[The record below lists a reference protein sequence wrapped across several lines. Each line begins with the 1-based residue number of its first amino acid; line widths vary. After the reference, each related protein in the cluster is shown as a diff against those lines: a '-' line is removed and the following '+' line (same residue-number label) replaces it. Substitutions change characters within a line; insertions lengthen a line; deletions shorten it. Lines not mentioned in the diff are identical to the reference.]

1 MFNKKVVN
9 NLFTTFFI
17 KQFIP
22 TIENSLVL
30 ACYVL
35 SSIRKFFN
43 IIFCCLEILA
53 YFLSCHPE
61 NQPVISPPL

>member
-1 MFNKKVVN
+1 MFNKKVVK

-22 TIENSLVL
+22 TIYNSLVL
-30 ACYVL
+30 ACYIL
-35 SSIRKFFN
+35 SSIGKLFN

-53 YFLSCHPE
+53 YFL
-61 NQPVISPPL
+61 NLTK